1 MFHCWD
7 TRAEVLMF
15 LGSGFMPYL
24 DCFEGLGWGL
34 KAMDSRSLEV
44 AGMVC
49 SLSHGRSSMGGFCWL
64 LWNS

>member
-7 TRAEVLMF
+7 TRAEILMF

-34 KAMDSRSLEV
+34 KAM
-44 AGMVC
+44 G
-49 SLSHGRSSMGGFCWL
+49 
-64 LWNS
+64 